1 MTEAGGADADDA
13 RPSRKELEADVARL
27 RAMLARAGVDAEHAT
42 GETVAAREET
52 RQAHSGAADA
62 AAGHASALEAGR
74 AKLAGSEG
82 LNETLRR
89 TNAALAESEDRYRA
103 VLASATDY
111 AIFTID
117 RQWRIT
123 GWNEGARRILG
134 WSEAEVLGCNAHMIW
149 TPEDREAGVPEAEAK
164 MCMALDRGT
173 AVDDRWH
180 MKHDG
185 SRFWAQGQLTPL
197 HDGDGGQPRG
207 FLKIVR
213 DRTAQRAARQER
225 ERLLAMLSQSQT
237 MVCGWDGRIKVWS
250 RGMERLFGYLAVK
263 AVGAITWELMRSEYP
278 VPWQEIVETLRRE
291 GRCVCEVRHRAKDGA
306 PRVVQATWLVQPG
319 LDGAPSS
326 LVVAEE
332 DQTAV
337 KGAEARLLAGEAAL
351 RHANDTLEA
360 RVDARTAELRQA
372 VDALHAEALER
383 EQAEAQLRQS
393 QKMEAVGQLTGG
405 IAHDFNNMLQA
416 VAGSLELL
424 GRRVEQGR
432 TAKAGRYVEAA
443 RMGVER
449 AAALTHRLLAFAR
462 RQTLQ
467 PRIVD
472 PDKLVEG
479 LAELIR
485 RTAGPGVVVE
495 LRLQD
500 GAWPILCDPHQL
512 ESVLL
517 NLAINARDAM
527 AQPSSGQAGPQ
538 DGPAHETGARPSD
551 GRLTI
556 STRHV
561 SLAAADVAD
570 QEGALPGEHVE
581 LAVSD
586 TGTGMDDA
594 TKARAFEPFFTT
606 KPLGQGTGL
615 GLSQLHGFVRQS
627 HDVVRLDSAPGQG
640 TTVRLCLPRRGQ
652 DGADACEAGT
662 DPAETA
668 LAAGIA
674 VAGGTVLLVEDEAVV
689 RAVAAEHLRELGY
702 VVLEAADGP
711 EALRVLHGSH
721 GGQVDALVTDV
732 GLPNGMN
739 GRQIA
744 DLARERLL
752 GLPVLF
758 ITGYAGGVLEEQLAP
773 GMTVI
778 GKPFALD
785 ALGAK
790 VKAMVEGWAARSRR
804 EAEPWAAT
812 DKN

>member
-1 MTEAGGADADDA
+1 MMGASGTGVDDA
-13 RPSRKELEADVARL
+13 RPSRKELQAENARL
-27 RAMLARAGVDAEHAT
+27 RAMLARAGVDAKHAT

-52 RQAHSGAADA
+52 RKAHSGAADA
-62 AAGHASALEAGR
+62 AAGHASELEAGR
-74 AKLAGSEG
+74 AELAGSEG

-111 AIFTID
+111 AIFTMD

-134 WSEAEVLGCNAHMIW
+134 WSEAEVLGCDARMIW
-149 TPEDREAGVPEAEAK
+149 TPEDREAGVPEAEAET
-164 MCMALDRGT
+164 CMALDQGT

-180 MKHDG
+180 MQRDG

-197 HDGDGGQPRG
+197 HDGAGGQPRG
-207 FLKIVR
+207 FLKILR
-213 DRTAQRAARQER
+213 DRTALRAAGRER

-237 MVCGWDGRIKVWS
+237 MVCDWDGRIEVWS
-250 RGMERLFGYLAVK
+250 LGMERLFGYLASE
-263 AVGAITWELMRSEYP
+263 AVGAITWELMCSEYP
-278 VPWQEIVETLRRE
+278 APWQEIVDTLQRE
-291 GRCVCEVRHRAKDGA
+291 GRWVGEARHRAKDGSS
-306 PRVVQATWLVQPG
+306 RMVQATWLVQPG

-337 KGAEARLLAGEAAL
+337 KEAEERLREGEAAL

-360 RVDARTAELRQA
+360 RVDARTAELRHA

-383 EQAEAQLRQS
+383 EQAEAQLRQA

-416 VAGSLELL
+416 IAGSLELL

-432 TAKAGRYVEAA
+432 AAEAGRYVEAA
-443 RMGVER
+443 RIGVER

-467 PRIVD
+467 PGIVN
-472 PDKLVEG
+472 PDRLVEG
-479 LAELIR
+479 LAELMR
-485 RTAGPGVVVE
+485 RTVGPSVAVE
-495 LRLQD
+495 LRLYD
-500 GAWPILCDPHQL
+500 DTWPVLCDPHQL

-517 NLAINARDAM
+517 NLVINARDAM
-527 AQPSSGQAGPQ
+527 AQPSSGQGP
-538 DGPAHETGARPSD
+538 GD

-570 QEGALPGEHVE
+570 QEGALPGEYVE
-581 LAVSD
+581 LAVAD
-586 TGTGMDDA
+586 TGAGMDDA

-627 HDVVRLDSAPGQG
+627 CGAVRLDSAPGQG
-640 TTVRLCLPRRGQ
+640 TTVRLYLPRHGQ
-652 DGADACEAGT
+652 DGADTGEAGT
-662 DPAETA
+662 DPAGTA
-668 LAAGIA
+668 LAAGVA
-674 VAGGTVLLVEDEAVV
+674 VAGGTVLLVEDEAAV

-702 VVLEAADGP
+702 AVLEAADGP
-711 EALRVLHGSH
+711 EALCVLHGSSS
-721 GGQVDALVTDV
+721 GQVDALVTDV

-739 GRQIA
+739 GRQLA
-744 DLARERLL
+744 DLARERRP

-758 ITGYAGGVLEEQLAP
+758 VTGYAGGVLEEQLAP
-773 GMTVI
+773 GMMVI
-778 GKPFALD
+778 SKPFALD

-790 VKAMVEGWAARSRR
+790 VQAMVGSPHGLLKTDADQ
-804 EAEPWAAT
+804 EPSTASVLS
-812 DKN
+812 KP